1 MFIKKNNHKR
11 VIAFLLSLVMIM
23 TMLPMSAYAVEKSV
37 TDRETESQN
46 YITNNTY
53 KGTEEDTPIL
63 EEETLLRDKFTK
75 HYIDADGNRYAV
87 VFPEQVHYSE
97 NDSWIEIDN
106 TFSLDKTT
114 NRYVSKNEK
123 FRTQFSQESDSS
135 QLVTIEDGTY
145 KLSWSISFASNTGIG
160 KEQGSLTLSENTNVQ
175 KISKVSALVSEVSET
190 ALSKVKSKE
199 TISELGKA
207 ITGIRYNG
215 VLEDKVD
222 LRYSVLH
229 GKVEED
235 VILNSPDGFTSY
247 TLTVDTNGLD
257 AIKREDNSVA
267 FVNTEGET
275 IFTLGAPWMK
285 DSYVSVSDDIEVTV
299 KQKDDLAY
307 ITYAPNLEWL
317 NDASR
322 VYPVLID
329 PSFKTRFYTSNY
341 EDTYVYTGDS
351 ASTTRPT
358 ETTMMVGNLSGKQY
372 YAYVKIL
379 NIPDLVGGF
388 GADEATLN
396 FWATTTSSP
405 ALSVYEVNGDWS
417 TNTITYANQPSASLI
432 KSNQV
437 GVASGSVS
445 KYSVDLT
452 DWLDDV
458 SYEYYSLSDYFNSD
472 EWNGFKI
479 GYTTNTTGNYT
490 QICASEYTTASYR
503 PVITFTYNY
512 WPYGGIE
519 DGAVYSFVNSASN
532 KYLTVDGGS
541 TTNGTNVYQYTKNNS
556 LSQAFRLDYDETYN
570 CFRIRAMCSSDG
582 YGSVLEVPSYSGTIN
597 NTNGYTNSNVRIYS
611 CLTAPRDDQEWLI
624 YPHEYGDLYKIVLR
638 ADPSLALTS
647 YGASNGTSDG
657 NTSTSAGNVYVSQ
670 FTGASNQL
678 WKLESGGIQL
688 INATNIKEV
697 SAEGETY
704 AISEGRTWQSF
715 CCPVNEYGA
724 YVSWWSSNTQSAT
737 VDSVGHVTTGT
748 AGIATIYAEIEYED
762 GSYDTYSCTI
772 YVIVGDGTYYFN
784 NVSNNY
790 RLEYENT
797 TNLSENAVLE
807 AYNSGTGEPT
817 GRFRMFK
824 VKYLGDGI
832 YSMRSMLDC
841 GMGWT
846 RSSSSLVMTTIGPD
860 DSTIPATAKWRIKSN
875 ANGYY
880 IHSLYGTSKTIT
892 AGSTSGANITLSTY
906 SSTNQLQNWT
916 MNKITESYH
925 GVTLKSETDTLILK
939 DTYDFDA
946 VMYSTYTNTNGEDG
960 FTWSVT
966 NGTGSATINSS
977 TGVLTGTSTGTV
989 TVSVKYEPNSY
1000 QDWIAE
1006 CEVYIYL
1013 PAVVLIH
1020 GRNDNSF
1027 TVWGA
1032 NSRVYVNPLDPS
1044 IKGNNHYNSSLTAAT
1059 TGTSIAQYTKR
1070 LTQELHSYAYNE
1082 DIFVSAVFNGEYT
1095 GDEDNPYKT
1104 THSEGGNLAY
1114 YLVQQGY
1121 TINVDLFVFN
1131 YPNQDAVVHNANK
1144 LNAYLSDVAEYVRT
1158 SGSVQEKLSFYGK
1171 KSGISTSTPYCIDI
1185 VGHSMGGLV
1194 ARYYIENIGK
1204 DENIRK
1210 LITIDTP
1217 HWGSGLANLSN
1228 GVGIFGMHVLCD
1240 HDLTTNSKMNGGSNG
1255 TTINNCILCG
1265 ASSYTISDELNY
1277 DAYRTTKYYAIAGL
1291 DYNSSAS
1298 DSNNLSFEM
1307 STDFSTFDEIYD
1319 ELQEASGNKLY
1330 KSILGIKDNIN
1341 IKSEGDNVVGFLSQ
1355 IGCTESGDGSPD
1367 KQIVFER
1374 IFVNVDANGGNSM
1387 TDHFHGKMPHRQVV
1401 MEQVMD
1407 FLSD

>member
-1 MFIKKNNHKR
+1 MLNKKNNLNR
-11 VIAFLLSLVMIM
+11 VIALLLSLVMIM
-23 TMLPMSAYAVEKSV
+23 TMLPVSAYAVEKSV
-37 TDRETESQN
+37 IDDEVGAQN

-53 KGTEEDTPIL
+53 KDAEEENPIL

-75 HYIDADGNRYAV
+75 HYIDSNGNRYAV

-97 NDSWIEIDN
+97 NDSWVEIDN
-106 TFSLDKTT
+106 TLSLNELTK
-114 NRYVSKNEK
+114 RYVSKNEK
-123 FRTQFSQESDSS
+123 FKTQFSQESDAA
-135 QLVTIEDGTY
+135 QLVTIEDGSY
-145 KLSWSISFASNTGIG
+145 KLSWSISFASNTKMD
-160 KEQGSLTLSENTNVQ
+160 KEQGSLTMSENTNAQ
-175 KISKVSALVSEVSET
+175 KISKVSALISEVSE
-190 ALSKVKSKE
+190 AGVSGVKSKA
-199 TISELGKA
+199 TISELGKT
-207 ITGIRYNG
+207 ISRIRYNG
-215 VLEDKVD
+215 VFEDNVD

-247 TLTVDTNGLD
+247 MLTLDTHGLT
-257 AIKREDNSVA
+257 AIKCEDNSIA
-267 FVNTEGET
+267 FVTTEGET
-275 IFTLGAPWMK
+275 IFELGAPWMK

-299 KQKDDLAY
+299 QQKGNVVY
-307 ITYAPNLEWL
+307 IVYTPNLEWL
-317 NDASR
+317 NDESR

-329 PSFKTRFYTSNY
+329 PSFTTRFYTSNY

-372 YAYVKIL
+372 YSYVKIL
-379 NIPDLVGGF
+379 NIPDLVGGS

-405 ALSVYEVNGDWS
+405 ALSVYEVEGEW
-417 TNTITYANQPSASLI
+417 TPTTITYANQPSASLI

-437 GVASGSVS
+437 GVDSGSGS
-445 KYSVDLT
+445 QYSVDLT
-452 DWLDDV
+452 DWLDHI

-472 EWNGFKI
+472 AWNGFKI
-479 GYTTNTTGNYT
+479 GCTSNTTGIYT
-490 QICASEYTTASYR
+490 QICSSEYATESYR
-503 PVITFTYNY
+503 PVLTIKYKY

-532 KYLTVDGGS
+532 KYLTVDS
-541 TTNGTNVYQYTKNNS
+541 TNMTSGNVYQYTKNNL
-556 LSQAFRLDYDETYN
+556 LSQAFRLDYNETNDCY
-570 CFRIRAMCSSDG
+570 RIRTMCSDDG

-597 NTNGYTNSNVRIYS
+597 GSTGYTNSNVRVHSYS
-611 CLTAPRDDQEWLI
+611 PSWANDQDWI
-624 YPHEYGDLYKIVLR
+624 VYPYEYTDLYMIVLR
-638 ADPSLALTS
+638 SDPNLALTA
-647 YGASNGTSDG
+647 YGTSNGSESG
-657 NTSTSAGNVYVSQ
+657 ITSTSVGNVYVSQ
-670 FTGASNQL
+670 FTGAANQL

-688 INATNIKEV
+688 INATNIKE
-697 SAEGETY
+697 ADAKGETY
-704 AISEGRTWQSF
+704 AISEGQTWQSF
-715 CCPVNEYGA
+715 CCPVIEFGA
-724 YVSWWSSNTQSAT
+724 SVTWSSSNTQSAT
-737 VDSVGHVTTGT
+737 VDSLGHVTTGT
-748 AGIATIYAEIEYED
+748 AGIATIYANVEYED
-762 GSYDTYSCTI
+762 GSYDTYSCII
-772 YVIVGDGTYYFN
+772 YVIISDGTYYFN

-790 RLEYENT
+790 RLEYEIT
-797 TNLSENAVLE
+797 TDLSENAVLE
-807 AYNSGTGEPT
+807 ACNSGTTEPT
-817 GRFRMFK
+817 VRYRIFK
-824 VKYLGDGI
+824 VKYLGDGL
-832 YSMRSMLDC
+832 YSVRSMLDC
-841 GMGWT
+841 AMGWT
-846 RSSSSLVMTTIGPD
+846 RSSTSLVMTTIGTT
-860 DSTIPATAKWRIKSN
+860 DSAVPATAKWRIQSN

-880 IHSLYGTSKTIT
+880 IHSLYGTSRTIT
-892 AGSTSGANITLSTY
+892 AGSTSGTNIMLSSY
-906 SSTNQLQNWT
+906 SSTNKLQNWT
-916 MNKITESYH
+916 INKITTTYH
-925 GVTLKSETDTLILK
+925 GVTFKSATDTLILK

-946 VMYSTYTNTNGEDG
+946 VMYSTSTNVNGKDG

-966 NGTGSATINSS
+966 NGTGSATIDSK
-977 TGVLTGTSTGTV
+977 TGVLSGVSTGTV

-1000 QDWIAE
+1000 QDWVAE

-1020 GRNDNSF
+1020 GRTDNSF

-1032 NSRVYVNPLDPS
+1032 NSRVYVNPLDTS
-1044 IKGNNHYNSSLTAAT
+1044 DKANNHYAASLTATT
-1059 TGTSIAQYTKR
+1059 TGTFIAQYTQR
-1070 LTQELHSYAYNE
+1070 STQEIHSYAYNDE
-1082 DIFVSAVFNGEYT
+1082 IYVDGVFNGEYT
-1095 GDEDNPYKT
+1095 GDESNPYKSQ
-1104 THSEGGNLAY
+1104 HSEGGNLAY

-1144 LNAYLSDVAEYVRT
+1144 LNAYLSNVAEYVRT

-1240 HDLTTNSKMNGGSNG
+1240 HDLTTNSKMNGGANSN
-1255 TTINNCILCG
+1255 TLDYCLLCG
-1265 ASSYTISDELNY
+1265 ASSYTLTGALNY
-1277 DAYRTTKYYAIAGL
+1277 NVNRSTKYYAIAGL
-1291 DYNSSAS
+1291 DYNSSAI
-1298 DSNNLSFEM
+1298 DSNNYSFEM
-1307 STDFSTFDEIYD
+1307 STDFSTFDEIYN

-1330 KSILGIKDNIN
+1330 KNILGIKNYID

-1355 IGCTESGDGSPD
+1355 IGCTESGDDTPD
-1367 KQIVFER
+1367 KQIIFER

-1387 TDHFHGKMPHRQVV
+1387 TDHFHGKLPHRQVV
-1401 MEQVMD
+1401 MAQVVE